1 MDKEEILK
9 LIGKECYHSDYKD
22 KGMIVGYSKS
32 ELIKNEYFVIVGFY
46 KPNSRDGNDIRWS
59 YTDDYDDNFIIKS
72 PMFQCY
78 CFATSDEITLI
89 K

>member
-22 KGMIVGYSKS
+22 KGMIVGYSECIIIES
-32 ELIKNEYFVIVGFY
+32 NYLAIIGFY
-46 KPNSRDGNDIRWS
+46 KPNSGNKNDMRWS
-59 YTDDYDDNFIIKS
+59 CMNDNTDNFIIKS
-72 PMFQCY
+72 PMFECY
-78 CFATSDEITLI
+78 CFAISDEITLI